1 LLVIALVLLLG
12 LIIGNRQSFA
22 SDSLTDEEYAIRSQN
37 SLFFIDNCD
46 GSGGSGEACGITV
59 SGETIEEK
67 VWSGLTTF
75 LSDEQ
80 AAGVMGNM
88 THESGLNPARHETS
102 FINASPN
109 FDIAGNSSTSYGLG
123 LIQWSFGRRVNLYNT
138 FKDNNIELWN
148 TYIDKGRQEY
158 GKNVSGAEFLEKAGD
173 DVTNEM
179 LAIELCRLKQEFDSN
194 SVYGGIYNTKTV
206 QEAADYFLERVEVPG
221 NIEGTRPGRRES
233 AQEFY
238 DKLHGEDISGGG
250 SSSDPSCSGK
260 IEGSKNIN
268 ATAVA
273 LAWPE
278 GTKSEVYLYK
288 QSNGLVGKKGYGSPS
303 KWTSGEATD
312 AFNTAID
319 KVYPERKSWSQC
331 PEIGASCDVF
341 AGTVVRYSGYDKK
354 FPRAL
359 ENVLSWARSHSDL
372 WEVISWDGDKS
383 KVEGG
388 DLLVRTRG
396 EGGHIAVA
404 VRDEDNELWIAQASL
419 CRKFGYISQ
428 NDMSNYNYI
437 IRAKSAKNSTAG
449 VSVKDGVSES
459 NSTGKITMS
468 GPGNGDIGASALEL
482 AWPLGKDGDAASSA
496 TKRFAKYYIESVDPS
511 NSVDGGKSCDR
522 FVTTAVRYSG
532 VDRNF
537 EMGSVPTLLKY
548 VEGSDDW
555 EKVEIDNVKKLDKYE
570 SGDVV
575 FYYKSGSN
583 SPEHVGIYAEDANG
597 TGYDVSASLGDRY
610 GLVRDSSF
618 ITNTSYHTGK
628 RVVYRNKNNKKGT
641 SSCNVCAGKNGN
653 GDIYAMEGLKNMSL
667 SEAEAFMK
675 PYHDAAMTKEY
686 GYGSRFPVG
695 TVLQFDGADVR
706 TDTCPF
712 GTLNNCVAFS
722 QWFVNKYTTLGP
734 NWNGTVTGGAM
745 AGKLGQLGFE
755 TGTEPQLFAVFST
768 YSPWTHTGVVLG
780 IDEGAKKMVIGEA
793 SCSSGQT
800 KLYYEPHATTISFA
814 EAKSKGYNYAYAG
827 QKLRDGAL
835 SE

>member
-1 LLVIALVLLLG
+1 MRRKVLCSLLVIALVLLLG

-148 TYIDKGRQEY
+148 TYIDEGRQEY

-238 DKLHGEDISGGG
+238 DKLHGEEISGEG
-250 SSSDPSCSGK
+250 SSGDPSCSGK

-278 GTKSEVYLYK
+278 GTSKDDYEWGDGGPTALF
-288 QSNGLVGKKGYGSPS
+288 KKALG
-303 KWTSGEATD
+303 D
-312 AFNTAID
+312 
-319 KVYPERKSWSQC
+319 VYPNHKHWDEYRRV
-331 PEIGASCDVF
+331 GASCDVF
-341 AGTVVRYSGYDKK
+341 VGTVVRYSGYDKD
-354 FPRAL
+354 FPDGSGK
-359 ENVLSWARSHSDL
+359 VLDYVSKNKDL
-372 WEVISWDGDKS
+372 WERLDYDGKKSSIQAGDVLYRISTNKDGK
-383 KVEGG
+383 KVEH
-388 DLLVRTRG
+388 V
-396 EGGHIAVA
+396 EIA
-404 VRDEDNELWIAQASL
+404 VRDEENELWVAKAGWGSTYGHIDS
-419 CRKFGYISQ
+419 F
-428 NDMSNYNYI
+428 SNPKYI
-437 IRAKSAKNSTAG
+437 IRAKSAKNSTDG

-459 NSTGKITMS
+459 NSTGKVTMS

-482 AWPLGKDGDAASSA
+482 AWPLGKDSDAASSA
-496 TKRFAKYYIESVDPS
+496 TKRFAKYYIEEVDPS
-511 NSVDGGKSCDR
+511 NSVEGGKSCDR

-532 VDRNF
+532 VDKNF
-537 EMGSVPTLLKY
+537 EMGSVPTLLRY

-675 PYHDAAMTKEY
+675 PYHDAAMGEY
-686 GYGSRFPVG
+686 YKKDWRRKTIMGGMINGLVN
-695 TVLQFDGADVR
+695 
-706 TDTCPF
+706 CPF
-712 GTLNNCVAFS
+712 GIMNNCVAFS
-722 QWFVNKYTTLGP
+722 QWFVNRYTTLGP
-734 NWNGTVTGGAM
+734 NWDHTATGGEM
-745 AGKLGQLGFE
+745 AHRLGEYGFE

-780 IDEGAKKMVIGEA
+780 IDEKAKKMVIGEA
-793 SCSSGQT
+793 SCSEGKSA
-800 KLYYEPHATTISFA
+800 LYYEPHAVTITFA

-827 QKLRDGAL
+827 KKLKDGAL